1 MSRELSRFRR
11 VVVVLST
18 GALKRAPMPDAIING
33 VRIHYNEAGEGE
45 PLLLIM
51 GYGMPG
57 EAWLGSL
64 PFLDG
69 FRAIY
74 YDNRGTGQSD
84 KPAGPY
90 SVVQMADDA
99 AGLLDQLDIAS
110 AHVYGVSMGGMIAQ
124 ELALRHPEKVRSL
137 VLGCTMCG
145 GERSTMCEPQVI
157 EDLIAV
163 VEGMGRMEPAA
174 WVDRQLPLLF
184 TAEWVEANPGIRYM
198 LLMIAP
204 MLPPTPPETAQHA
217 MAGLWGWSSY
227 DRLPQIEAPTLI
239 VRADRVPRRGPAAPP
254 RRPARRRRRS
264 RRRRTSRAGRRRR
277 RRRRSPSRRP
287 GLRVRRRPVRSCA
300 RGRRTRDHPPRG
312 RRP

>member
-11 VVVVLST
+11 VAVVLST

-64 PFLDG
+64 PFLGG

-74 YDNRGTGQSD
+74 YDNRGTGLSD
-84 KPAGPY
+84 RPGGPY
-90 SVVQMADDA
+90 TIVQMADDA
-99 AGLLDQLDIAS
+99 AGLLDRLGIDD

-145 GERSTMCEPQVI
+145 GEHSTMCEPEI
-157 EDLIAV
+157 LEELIAV
-163 VEGMGRMEPAA
+163 SGGMGTMDRAA
-174 WVDRQLPLLF
+174 WFD
-184 TAEWVEANPGIRYM
+184 
-198 LLMIAP
+198 
-204 MLPPTPPETAQHA
+204 
-217 MAGLWGWSSY
+217 
-227 DRLPQIEAPTLI
+227 
-239 VRADRVPRRGPAAPP
+239 
-254 RRPARRRRRS
+254 
-264 RRRRTSRAGRRRR
+264 
-277 RRRRSPSRRP
+277 
-287 GLRVRRRPVRSCA
+287 
-300 RGRRTRDHPPRG
+300 
-312 RRP
+312 

>member
-1 MSRELSRFRR
+1 
-11 VVVVLST
+11 
-18 GALKRAPMPDAIING
+18 MPDATIDG
-33 VRIHYNEAGEGE
+33 VKIHYSETGEGE

-57 EAWLGSL
+57 EAWLGSI
-64 PFLDG
+64 PFLGG

-84 KPAGPY
+84 RPGGPY
-90 SVVQMADDA
+90 TIGQMADDA
-99 AGLLDQLDIAS
+99 AGLLEHLGIDD

-145 GERSTMCEPQVI
+145 GEHSTMCEPEI
-157 EDLIAV
+157 LDELIAV
-163 VEGMGRMEPAA
+163 VGGMGTMDPAA

-184 TAEWVEANPGIRYM
+184 TREWVEANPGIRDM

-217 MAGLWGWSSY
+217 MAGLWGWSSH
-227 DRLPQIEAPTLI
+227 DRLAQITAPTLVVHGDRDVLIPVENARVLAATIPGARLHI
-239 VRADRVPRRGPAAPP
+239 VEGAGHGYPAQDPVGVHQLVTDFFHAQGEE
-254 RRPARRRRRS
+254 RRPAASAS
-264 RRRRTSRAGRRRR
+264 R
-277 RRRRSPSRRP
+277 
-287 GLRVRRRPVRSCA
+287 
-300 RGRRTRDHPPRG
+300 
-312 RRP
+312 

>member
-1 MSRELSRFRR
+1 
-11 VVVVLST
+11 
-18 GALKRAPMPDAIING
+18 MPDAIING

-64 PFLDG
+64 PFLGG

-90 SVVQMADDA
+90 TVVQMADDA

-124 ELALRHPEKVRSL
+124 ELTLRHPEKVRSL

-184 TAEWVEANPGIRYM
+184 TAEWVEANPGIRDM

-239 VRADRVPRRGPAAPP
+239 VHGDRDVIIPVDNASVLAERIPGARLHIVDGAGHGYPAQDPVGVHQLVTDFLRAHREE
-254 RRPARRRRRS
+254 RRRAAS
-264 RRRRTSRAGRRRR
+264 RWSVA
-277 RRRRSPSRRP
+277 P
-287 GLRVRRRPVRSCA
+287 L
-300 RGRRTRDHPPRG
+300 
-312 RRP
+312 